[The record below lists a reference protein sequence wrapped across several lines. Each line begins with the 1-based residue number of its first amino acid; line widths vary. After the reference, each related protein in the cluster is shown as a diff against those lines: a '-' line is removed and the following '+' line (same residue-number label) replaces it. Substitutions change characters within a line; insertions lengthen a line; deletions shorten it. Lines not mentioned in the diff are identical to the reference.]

1 MVNLLAGLS
10 KMPWRT
16 FLLYNLTGS
25 AAYST
30 TYILLGYFFGK
41 QWKRLVAWLGP
52 VPLYLILA
60 AIILMVLAV
69 LFRHPL
75 SDFWARRFSK
85 TSRQTSVPPA
95 KI

>member
-1 MVNLLAGLS
+1 
-10 KMPWRT
+10 MPLRT
-16 FLLYNLTGS
+16 FLFFNLTGS

-60 AIILMVLAV
+60 AITLIALGV
-69 LFRHPL
+69 LFRHPI

-85 TSRQTSVPPA
+85 VGRQTSVPPA